1 MIGAILVTALF
12 ALTSSVAATIG
23 NFAMARDFPDVRPD
37 NDWEILSDPLFDPTI
52 ASRYSRYK
60 LTTNLF
66 YYQSLVLWALL
77 AVMAAYKLMI
87 DWM

>member
-12 ALTSSVAATIG
+12 ALTSSVVATIG
-23 NFAMARDFPDVRPD
+23 NFAMTRDFPDVRPE
-37 NDWEILSDPLFDPTI
+37 NDWEILNDPLFDPAI
-52 ASRYSRYK
+52 ASRYARYK

-77 AVMAAYKLMI
+77 AVLAAYKLII

>member
-12 ALTSSVAATIG
+12 ALTSSIAATIG
-23 NFAMARDFPDVRPD
+23 NFAMARDFPDVRPEK
-37 NDWEILSDPLFDPTI
+37 DWEVLNDPLFDPTI
-52 ASRYSRYK
+52 AARYTRYK

-66 YYQSLVLWALL
+66 YYQSLILWALL
-77 AVMAAYKLMI
+77 AVMAVCKLMI

>member
-1 MIGAILVTALF
+1 MIGAITVTALF
-12 ALTSSVAATIG
+12 ALTSSIAATIG
-23 NFAMARDFPDVRPD
+23 NFAMARDFPDVRPE
-37 NDWEILSDPLFDPTI
+37 NDWEIQNDPLFDPTI

-77 AVMAAYKLMI
+77 GVMAVCKLII

>member
-12 ALTSSVAATIG
+12 ALTSSIVATIG
-23 NFAMARDFPDVRPD
+23 NFAMARDFPDVRPEH
-37 NDWEILSDPLFDPTI
+37 DWEILNDPLFDPAI
-52 ASRYSRYK
+52 ASRYARYK

>member
-1 MIGAILVTALF
+1 MIGAIMVTALF
-12 ALTSSVAATIG
+12 ALTSSIVATIG
-23 NFAMARDFPDVRPD
+23 NFAMARDFPDVRPEH
-37 NDWEILSDPLFDPTI
+37 DWEILNDPLFDPAI
-52 ASRYSRYK
+52 ASRYARYK

>member
-12 ALTSSVAATIG
+12 ALTSSIVATIG
-23 NFAMARDFPDVRPD
+23 NFAMARDFPDVRPEH
-37 NDWEILSDPLFDPTI
+37 DWEILNDPLFDPAI
-52 ASRYSRYK
+52 ASRYARYK

-77 AVMAAYKLMI
+77 AVMAAYKLII